1 MIRETKRLILDA
13 LACAIGAFD
22 AEPCR
27 ICREV
32 AREHGGAGVATLIG
46 ERDKVSVSQAIIAN
60 ETMIRYLDF
69 NDVLYFPKSPGK
81 IGGAHPSDALPA
93 ALAVGER
100 EHASGKEVIAAVVA
114 AYETIGR
121 MVDATAEGITPMGFH
136 HGSVMPFAGAVIAGR
151 LIGLDAEQM
160 TNAMGIGASAAIGL
174 GINDAEG
181 EEYNNTKNIADGL
194 MAERGVFAAYLAQ
207 RGFTGPE
214 RIIEGNKGFA
224 HSLLRG
230 VENYIVKPLPNDYYL
245 MRTKMKFFPTESTN
259 QGHLAATTLLV
270 TEHDLKPDDI
280 AEVVLRMSKRTV
292 VHNGDPVKK
301 YPRNKEGADHSAYF
315 MTALAIVT
323 RRPCRPVVL
332 QRCSLCRSGDSRP
345 DREGEARA
353 RTRIRRHHAGGAGH
367 NPHHRR
373 PRAGE
378 ARRSSARHA
387 REPDVGRRI
396 ARQVRRVCG
405 RKDAVRSDRPGG
417 GNLPRLGRARRY
429 RRADAAASGSIPT
442 FASRFGEL
450 IGSRGDRVRAK
461 LDTGHDRQGQIMC
474 AQELRKPIRR

>member
-1 MIRETKRLILDA
+1 MFGRQKEAFMSIARELSEAALNIRYDNLPTEVIRETKRLILDA
-13 LACAIGAFD
+13 LSCAIGAFD

-60 ETMIRYLDF
+60 ETMVRYLDF

-100 EHASGKEVIAAVVA
+100 EHASGKEVIAALVA

-121 MVDATAEGITPMGFH
+121 IVDATAEGITPMGFH

-151 LIGLDAEQM
+151 LLGLDAGQM

-194 MAERGVFAAYLAQ
+194 MAERGVFAAYLAL

-270 TEHDLKPDDI
+270 TEHGLKPDDI

-323 RRPCRPVVL
+323 GGCVVPSSFSDAAYADPVIHGLIEKVQLEHGPEYDAITPAALVTIRTTDGRVL
-332 QRCSLCRSGDSRP
+332 AKRVDHPRGTPENRMSDSELR
-345 DREGEARA
+345 DKFVEC
-353 RTRIRRHHAGGAGH
+353 
-367 NPHHRR
+367 
-373 PRAGE
+373 AGE
-378 ARRSSARHA
+378 RMPS
-387 REPDVGRRI
+387 DQI
-396 ARQVRRVCG
+396 DQVVETCLALDALDDIG
-405 RKDAVRSDRPGG
+405 GLMPLLAVRFQHSHPGS
-417 GNLPRLGRARRY
+417 
-429 RRADAAASGSIPT
+429 AS
-442 FASRFGEL
+442 
-450 IGSRGDRVRAK
+450 
-461 LDTGHDRQGQIMC
+461 
-474 AQELRKPIRR
+474 